1 VSAISTHVLD
11 IAAGCPAAGLAVRL
25 EHVAPAG
32 LQEVATAT
40 TDSGGRITS
49 LGPERIEPGT
59 YRLVFD
65 TAGYHAQQTGRGASA
80 NSRSASSGTASSNST
95 GTGEPAFLASV
106 PFFPEVTV
114 TFTVADDREHYHVPL
129 LMSPFGYSTYRGS

>member
-11 IAAGCPAAGLAVRL
+11 TAAGCPAAGLGVRL

-32 LQEVATAT
+32 PEEIARAT

-49 LGPERIEPGT
+49 LGPDRIAPGT

-65 TAGYHAQQTGRGASA
+65 TGGYQARRSRPGADDTVSLKEV
-80 NSRSASSGTASSNST
+80 S
-95 GTGEPAFLASV
+95 
-106 PFFPEVTV
+106 FFPEVTV
-114 TFTVADDREHYHVPL
+114 TFTVADEGEHYHVPL

>member
-1 VSAISTHVLD
+1 MSAISTHVLD
-11 IAAGCPAAGLAVRL
+11 TAAGCPAADLGVRL

-32 LQEVATAT
+32 PEEIARGT

-49 LGPERIEPGT
+49 LGPERISPGT

-65 TAGYHAQQTGRGASA
+65 TGAYLGRQAGRAG
-80 NSRSASSGTASSNST
+80 SASSASDR
-95 GTGEPAFLASV
+95 EKPA
-106 PFFPEVTV
+106 FFPEVIV

>member
-1 VSAISTHVLD
+1 MSAISTHVLD
-11 IAAGCPAAGLAVRL
+11 IAAGHPAAGLAVRL

-32 LQEVATAT
+32 PQEIARAT

-49 LGPERIEPGT
+49 LGPERIGPGT

-65 TAGYHAQQTGRGASA
+65 TAGYHARQSRPGTDDAAFVPAAS
-80 NSRSASSGTASSNST
+80 
-95 GTGEPAFLASV
+95 
-106 PFFPEVTV
+106 FFPEVTV

-129 LMSPFGYSTYRGS
+129 LMSPYGYSTYRGS

>member
-1 VSAISTHVLD
+1 M
-11 IAAGCPAAGLAVRL
+11 GVRL

-32 LQEVATAT
+32 PEEIARAT

-49 LGPERIEPGT
+49 LGPERIRPGT

-65 TAGYHAQQTGRGASA
+65 TGGYLGRQAGSDGSA
-80 NSRSASSGTASSNST
+80 TSASASSAS
-95 GTGEPAFLASV
+95 GMDKPA
-106 PFFPEVTV
+106 FFPEVTV
-114 TFTVADDREHYHVPL
+114 TFTVADDRELYHVPL

>member
-11 IAAGCPAAGLAVRL
+11 IAAGRPAEGMGVRL
-25 EHVAPAG
+25 EQVAPAG
-32 LQEVATAT
+32 PDEIARAT
-40 TDSGGRITS
+40 TDSAGRIAS
-49 LGPERIEPGT
+49 LGPERIRPGT

-65 TAGYHAQQTGRGASA
+65 TGSYQARQSQQGNDDAALSP
-80 NSRSASSGTASSNST
+80 
-95 GTGEPAFLASV
+95 EV

-114 TFTVADDREHYHVPL
+114 TFTVGDDREHYHVPL

>member
-11 IAAGCPAAGLAVRL
+11 TAAGCPAAGLGVRL

-32 LQEVATAT
+32 PEEIARAT
-40 TDSGGRITS
+40 TDAGGRITS
-49 LGPERIEPGT
+49 LGPERISPGT

-65 TAGYHAQQTGRGASA
+65 TGGYLGRQAGSGG
-80 NSRSASSGTASSNST
+80 SASNASGTDK
-95 GTGEPAFLASV
+95 PA
-106 PFFPEVTV
+106 FFPEIIV

>member
-11 IAAGCPAAGLAVRL
+11 IAAGRPAEGMGVRL

-32 LQEVATAT
+32 PKEIARAT
-40 TDSGGRITS
+40 TDSAGRITS
-49 LGPERIEPGT
+49 IGPEQIRPGT

-65 TAGYHAQQTGRGASA
+65 TGGYQVRQGRP
-80 NSRSASSGTASSNST
+80 GTDDA
-95 GTGEPAFLASV
+95 AFSPEV
-106 PFFPEVTV
+106 SFFPEVTV

>member
-1 VSAISTHVLD
+1 MSAISTHVLD
-11 IAAGCPAAGLAVRL
+11 IAAGCPAAGLTVRL

-32 LQEVATAT
+32 PQQIATAT
-40 TDSGGRITS
+40 TDSGGRVTS
-49 LGPERIEPGT
+49 LGPEQLEPGT

-65 TAGYHAQQTGRGASA
+65 TGGYQVRQYQQ
-80 NSRSASSGTASSNST
+80 GTDDA
-95 GTGEPAFLASV
+95 AFAREAPLSPEI

>member
-1 VSAISTHVLD
+1 MSAISTHVLD
-11 IAAGCPAAGLAVRL
+11 IAAGRPAQGVSVRL

-32 LQEVATAT
+32 PQEIARAT
-40 TDSGGRITS
+40 TDPAGRITS
-49 LGPERIEPGT
+49 LGPERIMPGT

-65 TAGYHAQQTGRGASA
+65 TGGYQARQSQQG
-80 NSRSASSGTASSNST
+80 ST
-95 GTGEPAFLASV
+95 DDDAATTPAV

-114 TFTVADDREHYHVPL
+114 TFTVAGDREHYHVPL

>member
-11 IAAGCPAAGLAVRL
+11 IAAGCPAAGMSVRL

-32 LQEVATAT
+32 PAEIASAT
-40 TDSGGRITS
+40 TDSAGRITS
-49 LGPERIEPGT
+49 LGPEQIRPGT

-65 TAGYHAQQTGRGASA
+65 ICGYQAGQGQQ
-80 NSRSASSGTASSNST
+80 GTDDAALS
-95 GTGEPAFLASV
+95 PRV

-114 TFTVADDREHYHVPL
+114 TFTVADDRQHYHVPL
-129 LMSPFGYSTYRGS
+129 LMSPFGYSTYRGT

>member
-11 IAAGCPAAGLAVRL
+11 TAAGCPAAGMNVRL
-25 EHVAPAG
+25 EHAAPAG
-32 LQEVATAT
+32 NEEIASAT

-49 LGPERIEPGT
+49 LGPELLEPGT

-65 TAGYHAQQTGRGASA
+65 TGGYLGGQPG
-80 NSRSASSGTASSNST
+80 NSSNGSGTDK
-95 GTGEPAFLASV
+95 PA
-106 PFFPEVTV
+106 FFPEVTV

>member
-1 VSAISTHVLD
+1 MSAISTHVLD

-32 LQEVATAT
+32 PQEIAKAT
-40 TDSGGRITS
+40 TDSGGRVTS
-49 LGPERIEPGT
+49 LGPEHLEPGT

-65 TAGYHAQQTGRGASA
+65 TGGYHARQSPQDTGAA
-80 NSRSASSGTASSNST
+80 
-95 GTGEPAFLASV
+95 AFLPAV

>member
-11 IAAGCPAAGLAVRL
+11 IAAGCPAAGMGVRL

-32 LQEVATAT
+32 NEEIARAT
-40 TDSGGRITS
+40 TDSGGQIIS
-49 LGPERIEPGT
+49 LGPERIGPGI

-65 TAGYHAQQTGRGASA
+65 TGGYLARQ
-80 NSRSASSGTASSNST
+80 SRRST
-95 GTGEPAFLASV
+95 DDAA
-106 PFFPEVTV
+106 FFPEVTV

-129 LMSPFGYSTYRGS
+129 LVSPFGYSTYRGS

>member
-1 VSAISTHVLD
+1 MSAISTHVLD
-11 IAAGCPAAGLAVRL
+11 TAAGCPAADLGVRL

-32 LQEVATAT
+32 PEEIARGT

-49 LGPERIEPGT
+49 LGPERISPGT

-65 TAGYHAQQTGRGASA
+65 TGAYLGRQAGRA
-80 NSRSASSGTASSNST
+80 RSASSASDR
-95 GTGEPAFLASV
+95 EKPA
-106 PFFPEVTV
+106 FFPEVIV

>member
-11 IAAGCPAAGLAVRL
+11 IAAGRPAEGVGVRL

-32 LQEVATAT
+32 PEEIARAT
-40 TDSGGRITS
+40 TDSAGRITS
-49 LGPERIEPGT
+49 LGPEHVRPGT

-65 TAGYHAQQTGRGASA
+65 TGGYQARQSRQGSTDGAA
-80 NSRSASSGTASSNST
+80 MTA
-95 GTGEPAFLASV
+95 EV

-129 LMSPFGYSTYRGS
+129 LMSAFGYSTYRGS

>member
-11 IAAGCPAAGLAVRL
+11 IAAGRPAVGLRVRL
-25 EHVAPAG
+25 ERVAPAG
-32 LQEVATAT
+32 PAEVGAEEIARAS

-49 LGPERIEPGT
+49 IGPELVEPGI

-65 TAGYHAQQTGRGASA
+65 TGGYLERQRGS
-80 NSRSASSGTASSNST
+80 SASDA
-95 GTGEPAFLASV
+95 
-106 PFFPEVTV
+106 FFPEVTV
-114 TFTVADDREHYHVPL
+114 TFAVADGREHYHVPL

>member
-11 IAAGCPAAGLAVRL
+11 IAAGCPAAGLGVRL

-32 LQEVATAT
+32 PEEIARAT

-49 LGPERIEPGT
+49 LGPERIRPGT
-59 YRLVFD
+59 DDAAHF
-65 TAGYHAQQTGRGASA
+65 S
-80 NSRSASSGTASSNST
+80 
-95 GTGEPAFLASV
+95 EV
-106 PFFPEVTV
+106 PFFPEVIV

>member
-11 IAAGCPAAGLAVRL
+11 TAAGCPAAGLGVRL
-25 EHVAPAG
+25 EQLAPAG
-32 LQEVATAT
+32 PEEIARAT

-49 LGPERIEPGT
+49 LGPERIRPGI

-65 TAGYHAQQTGRGASA
+65 TGGYLARQTRGGRS
-80 NSRSASSGTASSNST
+80 TST
-95 GTGEPAFLASV
+95 GSETDKPA
-106 PFFPEVTV
+106 FFPEVIV

>member
-11 IAAGCPAAGLAVRL
+11 IAAGRPAEGMGVRL
-25 EHVAPAG
+25 EQVAPAG
-32 LQEVATAT
+32 PGEIARAT
-40 TDSGGRITS
+40 TDSAGRITS
-49 LGPERIEPGT
+49 LGPERIGPGT

-65 TAGYHAQQTGRGASA
+65 TGSYQARQSQRGNDDRALSP
-80 NSRSASSGTASSNST
+80 
-95 GTGEPAFLASV
+95 EV

>member
-11 IAAGCPAAGLAVRL
+11 IAAGRPAEGVGVRL
-25 EHVAPAG
+25 EQVSPAG
-32 LQEVATAT
+32 PDEIARAT
-40 TDSGGRITS
+40 TDSAGRITS
-49 LGPERIEPGT
+49 LGPERIGPGT

-65 TAGYHAQQTGRGASA
+65 TGGYQARQSQKGADDAALSPEA
-80 NSRSASSGTASSNST
+80 PLSSEA
-95 GTGEPAFLASV
+95 